1 MILLRPVY
9 VGSWNTKSLGAKLI
23 AAIMALLQ
31 VCQGPCGDRGVF
43 SPCIDGWMMMD
54 GNNFSIARD
63 CRDGTK
69 SYVSSS
75 ARRKTGAARLI
86 HHNVRIKV
94 WIPGALNKL
103 WHWRSRHRDVPK
115 QQERAPKMTQIRMK
129 KSFHCERE
137 WIWVFLPVQSFYWNK
152 LIANFHC
159 IIDGACVKG
168 RIPRRSPSS
177 SEVRINLLEEFM
189 HPSFPQL
196 QHDSRFHGGVHK
208 VHRNNLRWKHKNSS
222 EDLCIHEGLA
232 TCTMAAQRSP
242 LKQPAATRPAPARPR
257 PSLGRIRPW
266 RSSIEHQR
274 NQAWPHRPL
283 QKHPWG
289 YSLA

>member
-1 MILLRPVY
+1 MC
-9 VGSWNTKSLGAKLI
+9 GSKYGYLGLSTNSDIGVAGTGMYQNNRKEPQKWPKSEWKSLSTAKENEFEFSF
-23 AAIMALLQ
+23 
-31 VCQGPCGDRGVF
+31 PC
-43 SPCIDGWMMMD
+43 S
-54 GNNFSIARD
+54 
-63 CRDGTK
+63 
-69 SYVSSS
+69 
-75 ARRKTGAARLI
+75 L
-86 HHNVRIKV
+86 
-94 WIPGALNKL
+94 
-103 WHWRSRHRDVPK
+103 
-115 QQERAPKMTQIRMK
+115 
-129 KSFHCERE
+129 
-137 WIWVFLPVQSFYWNK
+137 FYWNK

-168 RIPRRSPSS
+168 RIPRPSPSS